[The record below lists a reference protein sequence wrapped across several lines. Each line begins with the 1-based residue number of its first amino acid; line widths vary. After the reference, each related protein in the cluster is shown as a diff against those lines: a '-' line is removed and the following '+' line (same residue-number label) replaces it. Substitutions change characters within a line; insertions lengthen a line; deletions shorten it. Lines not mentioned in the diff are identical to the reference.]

1 MKKQKCESQSM
12 FNVRRV
18 SGENMATALDDDVA
32 SLLAGLDGP
41 ESSQV
46 HRCGKATNSTI
57 VIFREDSR
65 LQRE

>member
-1 MKKQKCESQSM
+1 ML
-12 FNVRRV
+12 RRV

-46 HRCGKATNSTI
+46 QHCKKATNKRHTNEMQHVSN
-57 VIFREDSR
+57 FRLDSH
-65 LQRE
+65 LQKK